1 MESYSAYLSMS
12 TWLGHGFKLCMGS
25 CRHTT
30 LLLSPMAWSPAS
42 GVSLYTCPARA
53 SRKTQIIAFWT
64 IPPVA
69 LPPRFLAGI
78 LTAYASAG
86 LHLYSELALVLW
98 APAAI
103 PLGARAGTLAKGS
116 ASMGLT
122 EGVVH
127 FFNSQI
133 SSLPTFCCSP
143 CPRLGKTFCPEFILP
158 VSRKW
163 AQDHSF
169 LHS

>member
-86 LHLYSELALVLW
+86 LHLYSELQLPFPWVRGRALWPRALQAWGSRRVWFTFSTAKSPVCLLFVVLHALV
-98 APAAI
+98 
-103 PLGARAGTLAKGS
+103 
-116 ASMGLT
+116 
-122 EGVVH
+122 
-127 FFNSQI
+127 
-133 SSLPTFCCSP
+133 
-143 CPRLGKTFCPEFILP
+143 
-158 VSRKW
+158 
-163 AQDHSF
+163 
-169 LHS
+169 